1 MDARSEEIITSLKQ
15 KIHALMMLYERQKS
29 RGEDLQL
36 KNLELTE
43 QIGIL
48 ENNMSTLEKKYENLR
63 ISKVLS
69 SLPGEDVHET
79 KLQVNRIVREID
91 KCIAL
96 LNR

>member
-1 MDARSEEIITSLKQ
+1 MDSKADEIINGLKQ
-15 KIHALMMLYERQKS
+15 KIGLIISLYEK
-29 RGEDLQL
+29 EKNKAADLKQ

-43 QIGIL
+43 KITEL
-48 ENNMSTLEKKYENLR
+48 ENNLLEVEKKYENLK
-63 ISKVLS
+63 IAKVLS
-69 SLPGEDVHET
+69 SVPGEDVHET

>member
-1 MDARSEEIITSLKQ
+1 MDSKADEIINDLKQ
-15 KIHALMMLYERQKS
+15 KIGFIISLYEK
-29 RGEDLQL
+29 EKNKAADLKQ

-43 QIGIL
+43 KIAEL
-48 ENNMSTLEKKYENLR
+48 ENNLLEVEKKYENLK
-63 ISKVLS
+63 IAKVLS
-69 SLPGEDVHET
+69 SIPGEDVHET

>member
-1 MDARSEEIITSLKQ
+1 MDSKVEEIITSLRQ
-15 KIHALMMLYERQKS
+15 KIKSIISLYEEQKS
-29 RGEDLQL
+29 ITKSLRV

-43 QIGIL
+43 KITEL
-48 ENNMSTLEKKYENLR
+48 ENKYNELDKKYENLR
-63 ISKVLS
+63 IAKVLS
-69 SLPGEDVHET
+69 SVPGEDVHET